1 MNCDFLVLTRKNN
14 GKVTFCKIFLV
25 VVPRVPVHRVFIK
38 LTQNFSKRSH
48 DKMPIDWVWSDKK
61 IFFSQPWRSNRV
73 ALGPY
78 VRTSS
83 QIFSRPTRPSSV
95 KKYVYMYIT
104 LTWDGEW
111 SLERETTDVSPFS
124 PQRQRSAC
132 RSRANIHTL
141 LLVIYFKN
149 PDRNCLMHWPLSSKP
164 P

>member
-14 GKVTFCKIFLV
+14 RKVTFYKIFLV
-25 VVPRVPVHRVFIK
+25 VVPHAPVYRVFIRLK
-38 LTQNFSKRSH
+38 QNFSKRSH
-48 DKMPIDWVWSDKK
+48 DKMPIDWVWLDKK

-132 RSRANIHTL
+132 RSRANIHTQ

>member
-1 MNCDFLVLTRKNN
+1 MNCDFLVLTRKKNR
-14 GKVTFCKIFLV
+14 KVTFYKIFLV
-25 VVPRVPVHRVFIK
+25 VVPHAPVYRVFIRLK
-38 LTQNFSKRSH
+38 QNFSKRSY
-48 DKMPIDWVWSDKK
+48 DKMPIDWVWLDKE

-95 KKYVYMYIT
+95 KKYMYIN

-132 RSRANIHTL
+132 RSRANIHTQ